1 MKDDRGDKAFL
12 DDVKRRLDKGAEE
25 IDELTLARL
34 GAARR
39 RAVEAGSRRH
49 SAWRLGDV
57 LVAGLWGRTV
67 WLAGGIL
74 LLALVILRP
83 PLSSPVSQPLH
94 LLDDM
99 ELLGSSEDLEFYQEL
114 DFFIWVADEPG
125 EG

>member
-39 RAVEAGSRRH
+39 RAVEAGGRRH
-49 SAWRLGDV
+49 AAWQLGDI
-57 LVAGLWGRTV
+57 LVAGRWGRIV
-67 WLAGGIL
+67 WLAGGLL
-74 LLALVILRP
+74 LLALVVLRP
-83 PLSSPVSQPLH
+83 PLSSPASQPLH

-114 DFFIWVADEPG
+114 DFFIWVADEQG

>member
-1 MKDDRGDKAFL
+1 MKDDPGDKAFL
-12 DDVKRRLDKGAEE
+12 DDVKRRLDKGAGE

-39 RAVEAGSRRH
+39 RAVEAGSHRH
-49 SAWRLGDV
+49 SAWHLGDI
-57 LVAGLWGRTV
+57 LVAGRWGRVV
-67 WLAGGIL
+67 WLAGGLL
-74 LLALVILRP
+74 LLALVFLRP
-83 PLSSPVSQPLH
+83 PLFAPASQPLH

-114 DFFIWVADEPG
+114 DFFVWVADEPG